1 MTKTFASLLNAPTE
15 TRKTIARTALVDLKE
30 SSRTLLVELFR
41 QFNIE
46 TIVMSADAVERLSK
60 EKFEACVVRLG
71 GGAASVMESVR
82 NSTSNRRS
90 VIYGVG
96 GSAQEAMRYSKYSVN
111 AMFQEPLERPAAHKL
126 VRATRMLVLHEFRR
140 YIRVPIMT
148 EVSVACTDGRRFSA
162 NSVDMSA
169 GGMAL
174 KSGEDISAGTN
185 LDVSF
190 ALMTLPRV
198 SVRGVVAWRKPKSFG
213 VCFDPGDQHRQK
225 IKQWIDTYLEI

>member
-1 MTKTFASLLNAPTE
+1 MLLAE
-15 TRKTIARTALVDLKE
+15 C
-30 SSRTLLVELFR
+30 FR

-46 TIVMSADAVERLSK
+46 TIVMSADAVERLRT
-60 EKFEACVVRLG
+60 EKFDACVLQLG
-71 GGAASVMESVR
+71 SGAEAVMESVR
-82 NSTSNRRS
+82 NSASNRRCI
-90 VIYGVG
+90 IYGVG

-111 AMFQEPLERPAAHKL
+111 AMFQEPLERPAAQKL

-148 EVSVACTDGRRFSA
+148 EVSVVCSDGRRFSA

-174 KSGEDISAGTN
+174 KSAEDVSSGAN

-213 VCFDPGDQHRQK
+213 VCFDPNDQHRQK